1 MNLLKILSILVVF
14 VEIGLFGYLP
24 YIWTNVG
31 QNKRIMSIV
40 GCFAGGLFLALAFL
54 HILPEANDDLNAYF
68 AKRDSEDKL
77 HHLRQTNS
85 TNEASSTLSYGN
97 LIAILTFVAVL
108 SIESF
113 VHKYLDEKERELV

>member
-24 YIWTNVG
+24 YIWRNVG

-54 HILPEANDDLNAYF
+54 HILPEANDDLNSYF
-68 AKRDSEDKL
+68 TKRTREDKFR
-77 HHLRQTNS
+77 HLRQPIAASGT
-85 TNEASSTLSYGN
+85 SSTLSWGN

-113 VHKYLDEKERELV
+113 VHKYLDEKER